1 MPQESLAL
9 TQLQR
14 AGRPLSVSVKV
25 GRRQERSSE
34 TQETAPWLL
43 KTALLMF
50 EKMKS
55 ILLVVAILWV
65 ATTKVDPL
73 TGMGPMRMV
82 VKVMRTGYCKA
93 RVEVAMVAVAT
104 KVQMEKERAEKK
116 EEGKEEGKEEDEE
129 EGEEEEEKEVQE
141 GEGEMTMVE
150 VGLCI
155 ALQRA
160 ILRQVVIGVAPVVPR
175 VNTQSNMWYLLR
187 VQLQTLFI
195 RIHGKV

>member
-1 MPQESLAL
+1 M
-9 TQLQR
+9 
-14 AGRPLSVSVKV
+14 
-25 GRRQERSSE
+25 GRRQERISE
-34 TQETAPWLL
+34 TQETAPRLR

-55 ILLVVAILWV
+55 ILLVVAILWM

-104 KVQMEKERAEKK
+104 KVQMEEERAEKK
-116 EEGKEEGKEEDEE
+116 EEGKEEEEEEGEEDEE

>member
-1 MPQESLAL
+1 M
-9 TQLQR
+9 
-14 AGRPLSVSVKV
+14 
-25 GRRQERSSE
+25 GRRQERISE
-34 TQETAPWLL
+34 TQETAPRLL

-55 ILLVVAILWV
+55 ILLVVAILWM

-104 KVQMEKERAEKK
+104 KVQMEEERAEKK
-116 EEGKEEGKEEDEE
+116 EEGKEEEEE
-129 EGEEEEEKEVQE
+129 EGEEEEKLKEGEEKDEEEEKEVQE

-160 ILRQVVIGVAPVVPR
+160 ILRQVVIGVAPVVTR

>member
-1 MPQESLAL
+1 
-9 TQLQR
+9 
-14 AGRPLSVSVKV
+14 
-25 GRRQERSSE
+25 
-34 TQETAPWLL
+34 
-43 KTALLMF
+43 
-50 EKMKS
+50 MK
-55 ILLVVAILWV
+55 
-65 ATTKVDPL
+65 
-73 TGMGPMRMV
+73 
-82 VKVMRTGYCKA
+82 
-93 RVEVAMVAVAT
+93 
-104 KVQMEKERAEKK
+104 
-116 EEGKEEGKEEDEE
+116 EGE